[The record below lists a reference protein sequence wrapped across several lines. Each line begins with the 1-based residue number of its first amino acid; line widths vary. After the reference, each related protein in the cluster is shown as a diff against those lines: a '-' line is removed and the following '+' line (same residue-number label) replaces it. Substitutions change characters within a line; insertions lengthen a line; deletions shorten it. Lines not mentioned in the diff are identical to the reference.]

1 MLLSTTACQILWLIS
16 DITNVVYMTPMN
28 NVLNPKIRLGCRIVL
43 LSAIVTSLLVGTQ
56 YGNLAFAQAGTNET
70 TNMTAMNETATQTTN
85 NTSSTN
91 ATSAGKP
98 DLTMSDIQDIRK
110 NLEDV
115 KSAIADGKATDAL
128 KSLNEIDDKLLVSMS
143 KNPPPMLEKS
153 TESD

>member
-1 MLLSTTACQILWLIS
+1 
-16 DITNVVYMTPMN
+16 MN
-28 NVLNPKIRLGCRIVL
+28 NALNPKIRLGSRIVL
-43 LSAIVTSLLVGTQ
+43 LSAIVTSLVVGTQ

-70 TNMTAMNETATQTTN
+70 TNMTGMNETATQTTN
-85 NTSSTN
+85 NTTSTN

-98 DLTMSDIQDIRK
+98 DLTMSDIQDMRK

-128 KSLNEIDDKLLVSMS
+128 KSLNEIDNKLLVSMS

-153 TESD
+153 TDSD

>member
-1 MLLSTTACQILWLIS
+1 MLLSTTTCQIIWLIS

-28 NVLNPKIRLGCRIVL
+28 NGLNPKIRLGCRIVL

-85 NTSSTN
+85 NTTSTN

-98 DLTMSDIQDIRK
+98 DLTMSDIQDMRK

-128 KSLNEIDDKLLVSMS
+128 KSLNEIDNKLLVSMS

>member
-1 MLLSTTACQILWLIS
+1 
-16 DITNVVYMTPMN
+16 MN
-28 NVLNPKIRLGCRIVL
+28 NGLNPKIRLGSRIVL
-43 LSAIVTSLLVGTQ
+43 LSAIVTSLVVGTQ

-70 TNMTAMNETATQTTN
+70 TNMTGMNETATQTTN
-85 NTSSTN
+85 NTSSN
-91 ATSAGKP
+91 ATLANKP
-98 DLTMSDIQDIRK
+98 ELTMSDIQDMRK

-128 KSLNEIDDKLLVSMS
+128 KSLNEIDNKLLVSMS

>member
-1 MLLSTTACQILWLIS
+1 
-16 DITNVVYMTPMN
+16 MTPMN
-28 NVLNPKIRLGCRIVL
+28 NALNPKIRLGSRIVL
-43 LSAIVTSLLVGTQ
+43 LSAIVTSLVVGTQ

-70 TNMTAMNETATQTTN
+70 TNMTGMNETATQTTN
-85 NTSSTN
+85 NTTSTN

-98 DLTMSDIQDIRK
+98 DLTMSDIQDMRK

-128 KSLNEIDDKLLVSMS
+128 KSLNEIDNKLLVSMS

-153 TESD
+153 TDSD